1 MMMRLIERDTQ
12 LDSGRL
18 EVKGFSIKSTLV
30 IMIALSP
37 SLLIS
42 LDSKAQDEAGFE
54 VDLTHRADDISGSY
68 RYESSGE
75 GGNTPSPKYS
85 ADKPKHSYFTVD
97 SFDVYSSL
105 SGMRRVHALV
115 RNESGSGVSF
125 KPEHVKAYLGNG
137 TYVSPTKVFQD
148 GPFYQGETKLVTLDF
163 GKQQF
168 PILGLVTRP
177 Y

>member
-1 MMMRLIERDTQ
+1 MI
-12 LDSGRL
+12 
-18 EVKGFSIKSTLV
+18 GFNIKSTLA
-30 IMIALSP
+30 ITIALLP
-37 SLLIS
+37 TLLIPI
-42 LDSKAQDEAGFE
+42 DSKAQEEAAFE
-54 VDLTHRADDISGSY
+54 VELTHRANDIIGSY

-75 GGNTPSPKYS
+75 GGSTPSPKYS
-85 ADKPKHSYFTVD
+85 VDKPKHSYFTVD

-105 SGMRRVHALV
+105 NGMRRVHALI

-168 PILGLVTRP
+168 PILGLVTRS